1 MVTVIAV
8 PDGTVNF
15 LGGGGGEERRF
26 LRQASELAPLVLPEQ
41 AQVQALVQ
49 VLPPELLQEPVPEP
63 PQALLLEPPPAQR
76 QVGWLADWQ
85 VVVPLSYLTL
95 ALSSCIHS
103 SPGRQTGRESLQKAL
118 ISRT

>member
-1 MVTVIAV
+1 MEPSI
-8 PDGTVNF
+8 F
-15 LGGGGGEERRF
+15 LAAEAEQEREV

-41 AQVQALVQ
+41 VQAQ
-49 VLPPELLQEPVPEP
+49 VLPPELLQEPVPETP
-63 PQALLLEPPPAQR
+63 RGLLAPPAQR

-85 VVVPLSYLTL
+85 VVVPSSYLTL

-103 SPGRQTGRESLQKAL
+103 SPGRQTGRGSLQKAL

>member
-1 MVTVIAV
+1 MEPSI
-8 PDGTVNF
+8 F
-15 LGGGGGEERRF
+15 LAAEAEQERGV

-41 AQVQALVQ
+41 VQVQVQARVQ
-49 VLPPELLQEPVPEP
+49 VLPPELLQEPVPETP
-63 PQALLLEPPPAQR
+63 RGLLEPPAQR

-85 VVVPLSYLTL
+85 VVVPSSHLTL

-103 SPGRQTGRESLQKAL
+103 SPGRQTGRGSLQKAL

>member
-1 MVTVIAV
+1 MEPSI
-8 PDGTVNF
+8 F
-15 LGGGGGEERRF
+15 LAAEAEQERGV

-41 AQVQALVQ
+41 VQVQALVQ
-49 VLPPELLQEPVPEP
+49 VLPPELLQEPVLETPRG
-63 PQALLLEPPPAQR
+63 LLLEPPAQR

-85 VVVPLSYLTL
+85 VVVPSSHLTL

-103 SPGRQTGRESLQKAL
+103 SPGRQTGRGSLQKAL